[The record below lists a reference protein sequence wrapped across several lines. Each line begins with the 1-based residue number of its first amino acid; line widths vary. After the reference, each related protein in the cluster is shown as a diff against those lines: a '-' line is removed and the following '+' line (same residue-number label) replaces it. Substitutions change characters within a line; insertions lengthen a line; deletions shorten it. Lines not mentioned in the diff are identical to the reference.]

1 MNMDKSVNNM
11 IKLSKREL
19 GEFLNEKVIEFETRD
34 FIKDDPISI
43 PHMFS
48 DNKDIEIAG
57 FLAATIA
64 WGNRK
69 SILKNANRLMER
81 MDNSPYDFVMNFEK
95 ADEKVFEGF
104 CHRTFQP
111 EDAVYFMGALRR
123 IVREY
128 GSLENLIASNW
139 KASGSQDN
147 VNAALS
153 NFHAVFFDSLHADR
167 TRKHVANPSKGSAAK
182 RLNMYL
188 RWMVRSSKNGVDL
201 GIWDKI
207 PTRVLS
213 IPLDVHTSNVG
224 RSLGLLNRKQNDWKA
239 VAELDAALREY
250 DPVDPVKFDFALF
263 GLGAIEGF

>member
-1 MNMDKSVNNM
+1 MDKSTKNK
-11 IKLSKREL
+11 IALSEREL
-19 GEFLNEKVIEFETRD
+19 SDFLNEKALEFETRG

-43 PHMFS
+43 PHLFT
-48 DNKDIEIAG
+48 NKNDIEIAG

-81 MDNSPYDFVMNFEK
+81 MDHSPFDFVMNFTQS
-95 ADEKVFEGF
+95 DEKVFDGF

-111 EDAVYFMGALRR
+111 EDAVYFMGALKR
-123 IVREY
+123 IFNDY
-128 GSLENLIASNW
+128 GSLENLVASAW
-139 KASGSQDN
+139 ELSGSPDN
-147 VNAALS
+147 VKEALGT
-153 NFHAVFFDSLHADR
+153 FHKVFFDSSHADR
-167 TRKHVANPSKGSAAK
+167 TRKHVANPLNGSASK

-188 RWMVRSSKNGVDL
+188 RWMVRSSEGGVDL
-201 GIWDKI
+201 GIWSKI

-224 RSLGLLNRKQNDWKA
+224 RSLGLLTRKQNDWKA
-239 VAELDAALREY
+239 VAELDFALRKY
-250 DPVDPVKFDFALF
+250 DSNDPVKYDFALF